1 MREFQDKRQ
10 WKRTFKSRY
19 FIALLIIMAVLIA
32 HGVWNAYSRYARSA
46 VAVNNLE
53 MEKDRLMQRQDD
65 LDHSVQTLQ
74 TPEGV
79 DREIRSTYGLVRP
92 GEELIVVVG
101 ANEGSTSDYNS
112 IKKGW
117 WSRFVSLFK

>member
-1 MREFQDKRQ
+1 MF
-10 WKRTFKSRY
+10 
-19 FIALLIIMAVLIA
+19 IA
-32 HGVWNAYSRYARSA
+32 HGVWNAYGRYVRSA
-46 VAVNNLE
+46 VAVNNLKT
-53 MEKDRLMQRQDD
+53 EKNRLIQRQDD

-101 ANEGSTSDYNS
+101 ANEGSTSDSDS

-117 WSRFVSLFK
+117 WSRFMSIFK

>member
-19 FIALLIIMAVLIA
+19 FIAFLIVIAMFIA
-32 HGVWNAYSRYARSA
+32 HGVWNAYGRYVRSA
-46 VAVNNLE
+46 VAVNNLKT
-53 MEKDRLMQRQDD
+53 EKNRLIQRQDD

-101 ANEGSTSDYNS
+101 ANEGSTSDSDS

-117 WSRFVSLFK
+117 WSRFMSIFK